1 MNNSCADVDRHYF
14 PMLGS
19 LNRIRMEYDLERSR
33 AHIVQ
38 LFLIG
43 MSGGL
48 ILYYIFYSGIE
59 AGDFRA
65 YYNAAEL
72 AIDGKSFV
80 DASPPGVESYASW
93 VYPPVVVLLYVPLT
107 LFKSWEI
114 AYIVWNGVS
123 LLLAVGIAN
132 LGIKYLDNNGVVLTK
147 YDKLLL
153 NGAFIFAPI
162 SIMNYAQGQTNFLIL
177 ALLAV
182 GFLYIENN
190 RNSGGIIAGVLF
202 GLAATIK
209 LWPALFGIWLLY
221 RRAYKGV
228 IAAVITGIGLQA
240 LGILLFG
247 LSETILFIETLVEQR
262 SATGVLGLPYL
273 LGQLFNIP
281 AQLATIISLM
291 LIGPFVAF
299 LFWQADGSP
308 DTLSN
313 TLTLFGLLTVGVLL
327 VSPTV
332 PQYMILT
339 YFPAFLLLY
348 VLNDTRTT
356 ARLSVG
362 LLFVSVPLAPYK
374 YPTEIIFALIPR
386 SALDPIASVLPT
398 AIVNLP
404 LFGLLVMFIA
414 YTIYVRS
421 NLGH

>member
-1 MNNSCADVDRHYF
+1 
-14 PMLGS
+14 
-19 LNRIRMEYDLERSR
+19 MEYDLERSR